1 MKPPLTRPF
10 AALRTI
16 LWPLRAADEGPRHL
30 RSFAIALA
38 IALLPAAPAWASMP
52 VPVDVQT
59 ELFVNIGK
67 HDRNF
72 DPRRGIV
79 LGIVYQDDFPES
91 VAAKNAVIE
100 AAKSRSLPVTCV
112 PLEVGSQQL
121 LRKRLTETNAN
132 IVYVAPLRAV
142 DVGDIGRITRQRDI
156 RSVTGIPE
164 YVDLGIA
171 VGIGLRNRRPLI
183 IINLEAARAEGAAFS
198 SQLLSLA
205 RIVGPL
211 R

>member
-1 MKPPLTRPF
+1 MKRAIL
-10 AALRTI
+10 AL
-16 LWPLRAADEGPRHL
+16 LGAV
-30 RSFAIALA
+30 
-38 IALLPAAPAWASMP
+38 LPAAMASASML

-72 DPRRGIV
+72 DPAKGIV
-79 LGIVYQDDFPES
+79 LGIIYQEELPES
-91 VAAKNAVIE
+91 VAVKNEMTESVRRHNLPITCLPLE
-100 AAKSRSLPVTCV
+100 AKSA
-112 PLEVGSQQL
+112 QL
-121 LRKRLTETNAN
+121 LRKRLLETEAN
-132 IVYVAPLRAV
+132 VVYVAPLRAI
-142 DVGDIGRITRQRDI
+142 DIAEVASLTRMRGI

-164 YVDLGIA
+164 YVDAGIA
-171 VGIGLRNRRPLI
+171 IGIGLRNKRPLI